1 MELNLTGRSALI
13 TGGSKGIGRA
23 AAQVLAEEG
32 VHLHLAAR
40 NLEALQAARDE
51 ITAAHGVT
59 AEIHASDLSLSG
71 DVEKLLN
78 ACNDVDIL
86 VNNAGTIPAGT
97 ISRVDEASWRNA
109 WDLKVF
115 GYINM
120 CRGMLARMAARR
132 SGTII
137 NVIGNAGER
146 HDAKYIAGSVGNA
159 ALIALTK
166 TLGGASVDDNVR
178 IVGINP
184 GRIATER
191 LERQLRRRAD
201 IDHQDPDRW
210 EEYLAELPF
219 GRLRPSRRSRLANRV
234 PGIRSGGLYQ
244 RYRRDRRRRRSNA
257 LLMHIAQGEYMSDA
271 VTSGYIPVIDLSAS
285 FSDGDGRATVA
296 KEIAAAC
303 ESLGFLIVTGHGVAA
318 TTISGMVDTAMA
330 FFTQPL
336 EARIAAMPPHPYVF
350 RGYFPV

>member
-86 VNNAGTIPAGT
+86 VNNAGAIPTGT

-178 IVGINP
+178 VVGINP

-219 GRLRPSRRSRLANRV
+219 GRPGRPEEVAWLIAFLA
-234 PGIRSGGLYQ
+234 S
-244 RYRRDRRRRRSNA
+244 DR
-257 LLMHIAQGEYMSDA
+257 
-271 VTSGYIPVIDLSAS
+271 
-285 FSDGDGRATVA
+285 
-296 KEIAAAC
+296 AAY
-303 ESLGFLIVTGHGVAA
+303 
-318 TTISGMVDTAMA
+318 ISGTVVTIDGG
-330 FFTQPL
+330 
-336 EARIAAMPPHPYVF
+336 AAMRY
-350 RGYFPV
+350 